1 MIKSIEVIPLR
12 LPVAQELTISRG
24 SVGSP
29 ATGAIHILVKVTDE
43 EGIVGWGEARPSPRW
58 SYETPESVVST
69 ITKYLTPAILGM
81 DEQDLNE
88 IHRRMNAVIAPGVQI
103 GQPIAKSAVDIA
115 LHDLVCK
122 RQGISLQVHLGS
134 TVIREIK
141 LGYVISA
148 ATVKEA
154 IKQAEEG
161 INRGYHGFKIKTGI
175 HPSIDLEMV
184 EEVARIGRGKYI
196 WVDANQGWDVD
207 TTLAFSK
214 KMAKLGVHVLEQ
226 PFAAN
231 DITGYRK
238 VVAHSE
244 IPIALDESI
253 YTAMD
258 LIQFIKLRAIGG
270 LVLKVCRVGG
280 ILPSKEIYTIAQ
292 NEGLPLLGSGLTEGR
307 ISLTSSCHVFAAAGI
322 QVPVDLNGP
331 QFLADDMVGGKL
343 EYPNQVVRLSGAPG
357 LGVEP
362 DEQKVKKYH
371 INFRDVFGG

>member
-1 MIKSIEVIPLR
+1 MIQSIEVIPLR
-12 LPVAQELTISRG
+12 LPVAQELVISRG

-43 EGIVGWGEARPSPRW
+43 KGTVGWGEARPSPRW
-58 SYETPESVVST
+58 SYETPESVVTT
-69 ITKYLTPAILGM
+69 ITKYLAPAIVGM
-81 DEQDLNE
+81 DEHDLDE
-88 IHRRMNAVIAPGVQI
+88 IHQKMNTVIAPGVQI
-103 GQPIAKSAVDIA
+103 GQPIAKSAVDVA

-122 RQGISLQVHLGS
+122 ERGIPLKAYLGS
-134 TVIREIK
+134 SVVQEIK

-148 ATVKEA
+148 ATVKDA
-154 IKQAEEG
+154 ARQAEKG
-161 INRGYHGFKIKTGI
+161 ISRGYHGFKIKTGI
-175 HPSIDLEMV
+175 HPNTDLEMV
-184 EEVARIGRGKYI
+184 EEVVHIGRGRYI
-196 WVDANQGWDVD
+196 WVDANQGWDVE
-207 TTLAFSK
+207 TTLEFSR

-231 DITGYRK
+231 DITGYQK

-253 YTAMD
+253 YSATD
-258 LIQFIKLRAIGG
+258 LVQFIKLKAIGG

-280 ILPSKEIYTIAQ
+280 ILPSKEIYTIAR

-322 QVPVDLNGP
+322 EVPVDLNGP
-331 QFLADDMVGGKL
+331 QFLADDMVKGSL
-343 EYPNQVVRLSGAPG
+343 EYPNQIVRLSEAPG

-362 DEQKVKKYH
+362 DEQKVEKYR
-371 INFRDVFGG
+371 INFRDIFEG